1 MQDAVGAPPRDLVEC
16 LDAKLLAGVA
26 ATTTLSWIYATTTWA
41 VTVTA
46 SGAEVIEEVAEAMKQ
61 LVSRAGWVGEQTLD
75 TYGKFLDKVIT
86 QTGDVVCWLIIVL
99 AAVVGKTIVC
109 DYYRRRGP
117 DGGLSLIHI

>member
-1 MQDAVGAPPRDLVEC
+1 MV
-16 LDAKLLAGVA
+16 AGVA

-46 SGAEVIEEVAEAMKQ
+46 SGAEVIEEVAAAVKQ

-75 TYGKFLDKVIT
+75 TDGKFLDKVIT
-86 QTGDVVCWLIIVL
+86 QTGDVMCWLIVIL
-99 AAVVGKTIVC
+99 AAVVGKTAVY

-117 DGGLSLIHI
+117 EG